1 MQTVT
6 DLGKFPRR
14 EVNALLLD
22 LRTLMLGV
30 SALLLAVSALAYGRE
45 LARHLLD
52 GPSELCELAGDRR
65 YVLSGC
71 HVEVDRV
78 YANPTVPQDRGY
90 VGLSAL
96 ALAVEAAEAVSTF
109 LSDCDPWP

>member
-1 MQTVT
+1 MQTVA

-71 HVEVDRV
+71 HVEVDRILSESDG
-78 YANPTVPQDRGY
+78 AAGSRLCWTQR
-90 VGLSAL
+90 VGS
-96 ALAVEAAEAVSTF
+96 S
-109 LSDCDPWP
+109 C